1 MHMIEAI
8 RENIRTKDFRLVAK
22 FPKGYDLLFR
32 KLQIVKQILA
42 LTIIGIVNG
51 TMWRTYEYWC
61 SLCFD
66 SQVAAVQQS
75 PEFRFGIR
83 KNAKMD
89 NGETQRRNLFSS

>member
-1 MHMIEAI
+1 MEQCEGH
-8 RENIRTKDFRLVAK
+8 
-22 FPKGYDLLFR
+22 
-32 KLQIVKQILA
+32 
-42 LTIIGIVNG
+42 
-51 TMWRTYEYWC
+51 EYGC

-89 NGETQRRNLFSS
+89 NGKTQRRNLFSSQGRREQIALNMWLGEEGGTFIKLGG

>member
-42 LTIIGIVNG
+42 LTTIGIVNG
-51 TMWRTYEYWC
+51 TM
-61 SLCFD
+61 
-66 SQVAAVQQS
+66 
-75 PEFRFGIR
+75 
-83 KNAKMD
+83 
-89 NGETQRRNLFSS
+89 

>member
-1 MHMIEAI
+1 MEQCEGH
-8 RENIRTKDFRLVAK
+8 
-22 FPKGYDLLFR
+22 
-32 KLQIVKQILA
+32 
-42 LTIIGIVNG
+42 
-51 TMWRTYEYWC
+51 EYGC

-89 NGETQRRNLFSS
+89 NGKTQRRNLFSS